1 MFPKVK
7 TSGSVRESQRW
18 PSMTLE
24 HPWSQ
29 YCCTVMWQYDTL
41 SEQLNLIGSLC
52 VGVYP
57 TGIYVLCNA
66 NGETAV
72 GIDVLYKKTFI
83 LYINIWFIDGF
94 HRFFYFIFFFRVR
107 AIQEEKINWWMVNGT
122 WYLKTCFQNS
132 TIFSFSPPN
141 PISVDSHVLS
151 LFFYSADTRLCWG
164 WHPTNSVTCTA
175 AGTVRHYN
183 CWRVRREW

>member
-1 MFPKVK
+1 
-7 TSGSVRESQRW
+7 
-18 PSMTLE
+18 MTLE

-94 HRFFYFIFFFRVR
+94 HRFFFFFFPCESNTRRKDKLVNGQWHLVFEDMLSKFYNIFFF
-107 AIQEEKINWWMVNGT
+107 
-122 WYLKTCFQNS
+122 
-132 TIFSFSPPN
+132 PPN